1 MRCFVTPFQQLHEQ
15 TMFLMKIEKDAF
27 LDCSREMANLLT
39 QLKAKIDSHVDE
51 ESKEVLISIEENLR
65 SQMTAMVTSMQEDI
79 EFLHQQVKA
88 MNQITEVTDPVRRA
102 ELERIM
108 LQEAGELIPM
118 EEFKKDI
125 EAHSQEAKTGFFAMT
140 EDIRN
145 AIEEGNEEELSM
157 LLQAMAEEE
166 DDNEDDDG
174 CCGRRGCD
182 EDEDDEAETK
192 SCGTRKSDS
201 GCCDDDE
208 ECCDDDEGC
217 CDDDDEDKEGE
228 TLSDDL
234 LYDIARAFGKES
246 EGCCKSEAAPKKE
259 CCKGEFDCGDKCVC
273 DNDCGC
279 DA

>member
-1 MRCFVTPFQQLHEQ
+1 MTPFQQLHEQ
-15 TMFLMKIEKDAF
+15 TIFLMKIEKDAF
-27 LDCSREMANLLT
+27 LDCSREMADLLSL
-39 QLKAKIDSHVDE
+39 LKAKIDAHVDE
-51 ESKEVLISIEENLR
+51 ESKEVLISIEESLR
-65 SQMTAMVTSMQEDI
+65 TQMTAMVTSMQEDI

-108 LQEAGELIPM
+108 MQEAGELIPM
-118 EEFKKDI
+118 EEFKKEI

-157 LLQAMAEEE
+157 LLEAMAEEE
-166 DDNEDDDG
+166 DDEDEDDDG

-182 EDEDDEAETK
+182 EDEDDDAETK
-192 SCGTRKSDS
+192 SCGTKQSS
-201 GCCDDDE
+201 
-208 ECCDDDEGC
+208 EGC
-217 CDDDDEDKEGE
+217 CDDDDEDCCDDDEDEEGE
-228 TLSDDL
+228 EVLSKDL

-246 EGCCKSEAAPKKE
+246 DGCCKSEATPKKE

-273 DNDCGC
+273 DNNCGC